1 MTSAAITMGLLRQYQ
16 RNIFLLLLL
25 VTVPFVFITLSFY
38 ITESMPIEIYV
49 TEAGSRVALERMMP
63 EVHAA
68 IMVPIAVSFLAG
80 IVGLFIMLDAAK
92 NDSRLLVAGLSSFVI
107 ASSRLAIMLALSLII
122 TVVSISVTLI
132 NFGPGD
138 LAGFLAG
145 NVMIGISYAF
155 IGAIAALV
163 VGRLGGAYLM
173 FFIPMVDVGIFQ
185 DPMFVSGDQ
194 ALWMKLLPGFGGT
207 RMVIDAGFT
216 GAMDDW
222 TALAAGLAWAVALG
236 VVACVL
242 FVVKP
247 SEA

>member
-1 MTSAAITMGLLRQYQ
+1 MTTAAMTFGLLRQYQ

-25 VTVPFVFITLSFY
+25 VTVPFIFITLSFY
-38 ITESMPIEIYV
+38 ITESEPIEIFV
-49 TEAGSRVALERMMP
+49 TESGSRVALTRMMP

-68 IMVPIAVSFLAG
+68 IMVPITVSFLAG
-80 IVGLFIMLDAAK
+80 IVGLFVMLDASK
-92 NDSRLLVAGLSSFVI
+92 NDSRLLVAGLPAVVV
-107 ASSRLAIMLALSLII
+107 ASSRLVIMLALSLVI
-122 TVVSISVTLI
+122 TIVSISVTLM
-132 NFGPGD
+132 NFSPGD

-145 NVMIGISYAF
+145 NLLIGISYAF
-155 IGAIAALV
+155 IGAVAALV

-173 FFIPMVDVGIFQ
+173 FFVPMVDVGIFQ

-207 RMVIDAGFT
+207 RMVIDAGFS

-222 TALAAGLAWAVALG
+222 TALVAGLAWAVALG
-236 VVACVL
+236 ALACGL

-247 SEA
+247 TEA

>member
-1 MTSAAITMGLLRQYQ
+1 MSSAAITLGLLRPYQ
-16 RNIFLLLLL
+16 RNLFLLLLL

-38 ITESMPIEIYV
+38 ITESEPIEILV
-49 TEAGSRVALERMMP
+49 TESGSRIPLVRMMP
-63 EVHAA
+63 DVHAA

-80 IVGLFIMLDAAK
+80 IVGLFVMLDASK
-92 NDSRLLVAGLSSFVI
+92 NDSRLLVAGLPAFVV
-107 ASSRLAIMLALSLII
+107 ASSRIVIMLVLSLI
-122 TVVSISVTLI
+122 VALVSIAVTLM
-132 NFGPGD
+132 NFSPGD
-138 LAGFLAG
+138 LAGFVAG
-145 NVMIGISYAF
+145 NVVIGVSYAF

-173 FFIPMVDVGIFQ
+173 FFVPMVDVGIFQ

-222 TALAAGLAWAVALG
+222 TALAAGLAWAATLG

-242 FVVKP
+242 FIVKP
-247 SEA
+247 TEA

>member
-1 MTSAAITMGLLRQYQ
+1 MTSATITLSLFRQYQ
-16 RNIFLLLLL
+16 RNVFLLLLL
-25 VTVPFVFITLSFY
+25 VTVPFIFITLSFY
-38 ITESMPIEIYV
+38 ITESEPIQIFV
-49 TEAGSRVALERMMP
+49 TESGSRVALERMMP

-68 IMVPIAVSFLAG
+68 IMVPITVSFLAG
-80 IVGLFIMLDAAK
+80 IVGLFVMLDAAK
-92 NDSRLLVAGLSSFVI
+92 NDSRLLVAGLPALVV

-122 TVVSISVTLI
+122 AVVSIAVTLM

-138 LAGFLAG
+138 LLGFLVG
-145 NVMIGISYAF
+145 NIAIGISYAF

-194 ALWMKLLPGFGGT
+194 ALWMKFLPGFGGT

-216 GAMDDW
+216 SAMDDW
-222 TALAAGLAWAVALG
+222 TALAAGVAWAVALG
-236 VVACVL
+236 VVACTL
-242 FVVKP
+242 FMVRP
-247 SEA
+247 TEA